1 MSNPRLPAEML
12 DHIVDHLHDKRWALK
27 QCCLVSKSW
36 IPRTRKH
43 LFANLVFTTVGTLQS
58 WKNTFPVPSTSPA
71 GYVKSLFIS
80 GPQAAT
86 AGSWIRGFS
95 RVENLEMCVLALN
108 FDFNESATPL
118 VPFHGFSPVLKSL
131 RLIIVAFPPSQ
142 IFNLILSFPL
152 LEDLTLI
159 VHLGVSTDNG
169 DGSKEGEMPTA
180 TQRPTP
186 PVFTGSLKLHMKQEL
201 KPFTRRL
208 LSLPGGI
215 HFRKLTL
222 KCFSGGD
229 LLLTTALIEGCSHT
243 LESVDIT
250 SDLRGMFSRHLRPHR

>member
-12 DHIVDHLHDKRWALK
+12 DHIVDYLHDKRRALK

-71 GYVKSLFIS
+71 GYVKTLFIS

-118 VPFHGFSPVLKSL
+118 F
-131 RLIIVAFPPSQ
+131 R
-142 IFNLILSFPL
+142 
-152 LEDLTLI
+152 
-159 VHLGVSTDNG
+159 STD
-169 DGSKEGEMPTA
+169 
-180 TQRPTP
+180 
-186 PVFTGSLKLHMKQEL
+186 
-201 KPFTRRL
+201 
-208 LSLPGGI
+208 
-215 HFRKLTL
+215 
-222 KCFSGGD
+222 
-229 LLLTTALIEGCSHT
+229 SHP
-243 LESVDIT
+243 S
-250 SDLRGMFSRHLRPHR
+250 SNPSA